1 MYPVIVDYD
10 RRRVPPPVD
19 WKAIPDEE
27 CRNALLYEIK
37 CKVEKIALDHNG
49 HHLDESFELACPG
62 VPGKFC
68 FEVKIRSVCADTE
81 NGIKVL
87 AKYKYADVK
96 LGQWYFRATI
106 VEEPTLCK

>member
-10 RRRVPPPVD
+10 SGRVPPPAD

-27 CRNALLYEIK
+27 CRNGLLYELK
-37 CKVEKIALDHNG
+37 CNVGTIALDHNG
-49 HHLDESFELACPG
+49 HYLDRSFELACPRTHD
-62 VPGKFC
+62 KFR
-68 FEVKIRSVCADTE
+68 FEVKIRSVHADTE
-81 NGIKVL
+81 SGVNLLVRRG
-87 AKYKYADVK
+87 YTDVT